1 MGSERV
7 FSNHTTSLNDDK
19 GDWTAAYAEK
29 KMNWEEFVQIESTAE
44 LLEKTDHTP
53 LYQYFV
59 NYLFYTWEGRD
70 PKDEVYKDYVIS
82 ETDIA
87 DLIEKVAKAFRDN
100 GMPSG
105 KCSKKEVRRMLTSEW
120 DRNWDNFEK
129 KQQRECLIWE

>member
-59 NYLFYTWEGRD
+59 NYLF
-70 PKDEVYKDYVIS
+70 
-82 ETDIA
+82 
-87 DLIEKVAKAFRDN
+87 
-100 GMPSG
+100 
-105 KCSKKEVRRMLTSEW
+105 
-120 DRNWDNFEK
+120 
-129 KQQRECLIWE
+129 